1 MTGVTNAIALRDAIS
16 FRLFPT
22 SNFPCNF
29 YRFPQHTPPTDYP
42 HYSMAPRPGPL
53 RDLPLERFVDLPF
66 PSVPATPRRAHKRPL
81 SPGTPNLFS
90 PTKKRILAQEGI
102 FSPEKTVK
110 SSIVPSDRT
119 LIVHDFLR
127 HSPARKL
134 DFGQVPQ
141 ADGKVASTSR
151 LLEDCFVEPTPEHAH
166 SSGQHDRKHSLPTFS
181 AFPSQQFPIPSSSNS
196 SVNIHYPGFDVWRDC
211 NPFPSALP
219 THSSLDAFHASD
231 EDKENTRPR
240 TKLRTGLSTRMKK
253 VSFVSPEQPRRQNTP
268 KIPFT
273 PLNARNFLEM
283 YPPREITPGKALKV
297 DRDEMKRRR
306 ELLAM
311 ELDGDES
318 SDDDI

>member
-1 MTGVTNAIALRDAIS
+1 MT
-16 FRLFPT
+16 
-22 SNFPCNF
+22 
-29 YRFPQHTPPTDYP
+29 
-42 HYSMAPRPGPL
+42 PRPGPL

-110 SSIVPSDRT
+110 SSIVPSDHA
-119 LIVHDFLR
+119 LIAHDFLR
-127 HSPARKL
+127 YSPARKL

-151 LLEDCFVEPTPEHAH
+151 LLEDCFVEPAPGHAR
-166 SSGQHDRKHSLPTFS
+166 SSGQHDRNHSSIPIFCQ
-181 AFPSQQFPIPSSSNS
+181 FPPQQFPIASSSSNS
-196 SVNIHYPGFDVWRDC
+196 SPNIHYPGFDVWRDY
-211 NPFPSALP
+211 NPFPSSLP
-219 THSSLDAFHASD
+219 ARSSLDALHALD
-231 EDKENTRPR
+231 EDKENMRPR
-240 TKLRTGLSTRMKK
+240 TKWRTGLSTRMKK
-253 VSFVSPEQPRRQNTP
+253 VSFVSPEQSRRQNTP

-273 PLNARNFLEM
+273 PLNARNFLDM
-283 YPPREITPGKALKV
+283 CPPREITPGKALKV